1 MWFVLGAG
9 PLTRAGRLWALHIDP
24 SSLRQGWQLSRKAGM
39 WSGRPWVGH
48 RGVAVRGMDGLVVA
62 HAAGQAVAESGSRDR
77 RTFPGPRRWV
87 LSWSFAVSCS
97 HL

>member
-62 HAAGQAVAESGSRDR
+62 HAAGQAVPEHFEPSVPHARSAA
-77 RTFPGPRRWV
+77 WW
-87 LSWSFAVSCS
+87 LWWSAMCRS
-97 HL
+97 